1 MITLNNDSLN
11 QITSETR
18 KSFDPSK
25 NKVIQFGGGNFLRAF
40 VDFYLDKL
48 NKNDLLDSGVT
59 LIQAI
64 PQDTPFLSA
73 MKEQDYNYTLIERG
87 MENGEV
93 ISRSSIIDII
103 TDVINPYDDFNAYL
117 ACAKS
122 EYVRFVVSNTT
133 EAGIVYDEN
142 AKLEDAPQNSFPAKV
157 TRFLYERFNH
167 FSGDKEKGLVFLPCE
182 LIDNNGST
190 LKEYVLKHAQD
201 WNLEKE
207 FIEWVENY
215 NYFTNTLVDR
225 IVPGFPRDE
234 IEELHKEFNY
244 IDNFVVT
251 TELFNFWV
259 IEGPTWLQE
268 ELPFHKLG
276 LDVVWTD
283 DATPFK
289 SRKVRILN
297 GGHTSTVLAAYLAG
311 YRTVGE
317 MMEDANFN
325 ALLNKILFNE
335 VIPTLDLPK
344 DDLVN
349 FANSVFDRF
358 KNPFIKHY
366 LYDISL
372 NSISKY
378 KARVTPSIVK
388 YYEINN
394 KIPTALTFS
403 FASLICFYRGKTLDG
418 ASFELR
424 DDASVVDYFSK
435 LWADYDNGSKSLEEL
450 VTELCAKEDYFGANF
465 NNFDGFNLAVI
476 EYSKEIL
483 DGNIANVVEKITK

>member
-1 MITLNNDSLN
+1 MKTL
-11 QITSETR
+11 
-18 KSFDPSK
+18 K
-25 NKVIQFGGGNFLRAF
+25 NGSINEFTTKKISQFNPKENKIIQFGGGNFLRAF

-48 NKNDLLDSGVT
+48 NQDDLLNSGVT

-73 MKEQDYNYTLIERG
+73 MAEQDFNYTLIERG

-93 ISRSSIIDII
+93 ISKNSIIDII
-103 TDVINPYDDFNAYL
+103 TDVINPYDDFSAYL
-117 ACAKS
+117 ECAKS
-122 EYVRFVVSNTT
+122 ESLRFVVSNTT
-133 EAGIVYDEN
+133 EAGIIYDSS
-142 AKLEDAPQNSFPAKV
+142 AKLEDVPQNSFPGKV
-157 TRFLYERFNH
+157 TRLLFERFEH
-167 FSGDKEKGLVFLPCE
+167 FSGDKSKGLVFLPCE

-190 LKEYVLKHAQD
+190 LKQHVLQHAKD
-201 WNLEKE
+201 WNLSDE
-207 FIEWVENY
+207 FISWVSEN

-234 IEELHKEFNY
+234 INDLHQSLGY
-244 IDNFVVT
+244 VDNFIVT

-268 ELPFHKLG
+268 ELPFHKHG

-297 GGHTSTVLAAYLAG
+297 GGHTSTVLAGYLAG
-311 YRTVGE
+311 FRTVGE
-317 MMEDANFN
+317 MMEDSDFN
-325 ALLNKILFNE
+325 ALLNKILFEE

-388 YYEINN
+388 YYEINGV
-394 KIPTALTFS
+394 IPKALTFS
-403 FASLICFYRGKTLDG
+403 FASLICFYKGLDEKNEKFDIRDDKEIVEYFTNNW
-418 ASFELR
+418 ASF
-424 DDASVVDYFSK
+424 
-435 LWADYDNGSKSLEEL
+435 DNGTLTLTEL
-450 VTELCAKEDYFGANF
+450 VKEFSSNIEYFGANF
-465 NNFDGFNLAVI
+465 SSYENFVDEVVLYTQNIIV
-476 EYSKEIL
+476 
-483 DGNIANVVEKITK
+483 GNIKATVKTLI